1 MRLFIATDSISAR
14 NNPQRLRCTRLNSS
28 QRKIRLGRCLRY
40 IGGNQSQRIVEI
52 RETRRKMEN
61 RGEAGEFDWLKA
73 SFFPPSW
80 EGSFFGWEEKL
91 TWMQLAVSTLQEPLS
106 EKRLHRSI
114 YGWKSIH
121 HAPLWPEKFSVGTWW
136 PIIECAS
143 SRGNQSDATL
153 RWTFIRAKIALA
165 FTDHTAFAGAFES
178 VGCRNTSWRKCSD
191 RTCTIIAFLRFPV
204 KRTILS
210 SFRLV
215 VVSKIQPRAD

>member
-1 MRLFIATDSISAR
+1 MHLFIATDSISAR

-61 RGEAGEFDWLKA
+61 RGEASEFDWLKA
-73 SFFPPSW
+73 FFFFLVRRQF
-80 EGSFFGWEEKL
+80 FFGWEEKL
-91 TWMQLAVSTLQEPLS
+91 AWMQLAVSALQESLS

-165 FTDHTAFAGAFES
+165 FTDHTAFARAFES
-178 VGCRNTSWRKCSD
+178 ASCRNTSWQKCSD
-191 RTCTIIAFLRFPV
+191 RTCTIMRFFN
-204 KRTILS
+204 S
-210 SFRLV
+210 
-215 VVSKIQPRAD
+215 Q

>member
-1 MRLFIATDSISAR
+1 MHLFIATDSISAR

-28 QRKIRLGRCLRY
+28 QREIRLERCLRY
-40 IGGNQSQRIVEI
+40 IEGNQSERIVEI
-52 RETRRKMEN
+52 GETRRKMEN
-61 RGEAGEFDWLKA
+61 RGEAGEFDRLKA
-73 SFFPPSW
+73 FFFFLVRRQ
-80 EGSFFGWEEKL
+80 FFGREEKL
-91 TWMQLAVSTLQEPLS
+91 AWMQLAVSALREPLS

-143 SRGNQSDATL
+143 SRGKQSDATL

-165 FTDHTAFAGAFES
+165 FTDHIAFARSFES
-178 VGCRNTSWRKCSD
+178 ASCRNTSWQKCRD
-191 RTCTIIAFLRFPV
+191 RIAFLQFSV

-210 SFRLV
+210 LFRFV
-215 VVSKIQPRAD
+215 VLSKI